1 MGNTF
6 AIDPLQTGG
15 GGASTGGGSFPGAVS
30 LAASTTATQA
40 GATQIP
46 LGQKL
51 TNITGP
57 ASSNVYLTLPTGA
70 PLGDLYC
77 VNTVV
82 GVNNIIPHVFPPNS
96 GKITFG
102 GAAAAKYD
110 CSAYGRAIFLSE
122 GGDNWNVVSS
132 TPGYYDNLGG
142 FSNNQTNTA
151 FFGLLSVNGG
161 ITAGQGTYAAA
172 GTNQATATAISS
184 TILRVYVNS
193 VAAGTGVILPA
204 GYTYGLIINAGANA
218 LLIYPDNGFA
228 SSVNSLGVGVG
239 YSLAAGAAIM
249 AMSVFTGTVYN
260 YRLGVLA

>member
-1 MGNTF
+1 MSQVS
-6 AIDPLQTGG
+6 ASG
-15 GGASTGGGSFPGAVS
+15 GGAVGAAASTGFAGAVS
-30 LAASTTATQA
+30 VTASTTATQA

-46 LGQKL
+46 KGQYL
-51 TNITGP
+51 TNVIGP
-57 ASSNVYLTLPTGA
+57 GSSHVYLTLPTGA
-70 PLGDLYC
+70 ALGDLYC

-82 GVNNIIPHVFPPNS
+82 GVGNIIPHVFPANS

-102 GAAAAKYD
+102 GAAAGKYD
-110 CSAYGRAIFLSE
+110 CAAYGRATFLCE
-122 GGDNWNVVSS
+122 GGDNWNVESS
-132 TPGYYDNLGG
+132 TPGYYDNFGG
-142 FSNNQTNTA
+142 FTNNQTNAA

-161 ITAGQGTYAAA
+161 ITAGQGTYTAA
-172 GTNQATATAISS
+172 GTTQATATAISS

-239 YSLAAGAAIM
+239 YSLAAGAAVM